1 MLGFPVLHHLPDL
14 LKLTSIE
21 SVLPS
26 NHLVL
31 CHPLLFLLSVFPS
44 IRVFSSQSVLR
55 ISCPKYWSFTFII
68 SPSNEYSVL
77 ISFRI
82 KWFDLIA
89 VQETLKSFLQ
99 HHSSKAS
106 ALWWSAFFM
115 VHLTQPYI
123 TNGKNIA
130 LLSK

>member
-31 CHPLLFLLSVFPS
+31 CQPLLFLLSVFPS
-44 IRVFSSQSVLR
+44 IRVFSSQSVLH

-99 HHSSKAS
+99 HYSSKAS

-115 VHLTQPYI
+115 VHLPQPYI
-123 TNGKNIA
+123 TTGKTIA
-130 LLSK
+130 LLAK